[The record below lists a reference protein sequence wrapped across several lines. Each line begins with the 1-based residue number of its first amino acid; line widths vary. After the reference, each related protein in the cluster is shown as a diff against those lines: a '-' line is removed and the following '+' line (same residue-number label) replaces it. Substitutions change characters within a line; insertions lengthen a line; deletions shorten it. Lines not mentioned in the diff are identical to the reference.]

1 MVNLIP
7 TKFGMKIQLATAKIA
22 GGLIWYFFTIKLG
35 HGRKRKFWLPT
46 YRPTR
51 FMPFSTLQF
60 VPIAIIA
67 SMSIHLH
74 SISYQ

>member
-7 TKFGMKIQLATAKIA
+7 TKFGMKIQLATAKIVGRLMWFFSKSNLDTDENA
-22 GGLIWYFFTIKLG
+22 HFGCRRIGLLVNM
-35 HGRKRKFWLPT
+35 L
-46 YRPTR
+46 
-51 FMPFSTLQF
+51 FSTLQF

-67 SMSIHLH
+67 SMPIHLH